1 MKNKKKALALEN
13 EKQELRSYHNSIC
26 SVQNDIVA
34 ENIITT
40 AYEALPS
47 SYTLIEKYNIIAS
60 NLNEQVPKDATEA
73 RLRVKEVLLF
83 SQAMEYVKKSEYYA
97 SLKEPF
103 ADHWQSFY
111 MKFALKLLRLHGEIV
126 NDIERYRRGGRQNI
140 TVQHVTMNDN
150 AKAVIN

>member
-13 EKQELRSYHNSIC
+13 EKQELRSYHNRIC

-40 AYEALPS
+40 AYEALPG
-47 SYTLIEKYNIIAS
+47 SYSLLERYNIIAS
-60 NLNEQVPKDATEA
+60 NLSEQVPKDATET
-73 RLRVKEVLLF
+73 RLRVKEVVLF
-83 SQAMEYVKKSEYYA
+83 SQAMEYMKKAEYYA

-103 ADHWQSFY
+103 SNHWQSFY
-111 MKFALKLLRLHGEIV
+111 MKFALKLLQLHGDVV
-126 NDIERYRRGGRQNI
+126 NDIERYRRDGRQNI